1 MANCAL
7 EDRLY
12 FTQSL
17 SVIIGQYGSVKVLI
31 PLAPLKKGGK
41 SLKVPL
47 FKGDLGGSPKI
58 GLY

>member
-1 MANCAL
+1 MQKIIVL
-7 EDRLY
+7 QL
-12 FTQSL
+12 FL
-17 SVIIGQYGSVKVLI
+17 SINLSINQYGSVKVLI